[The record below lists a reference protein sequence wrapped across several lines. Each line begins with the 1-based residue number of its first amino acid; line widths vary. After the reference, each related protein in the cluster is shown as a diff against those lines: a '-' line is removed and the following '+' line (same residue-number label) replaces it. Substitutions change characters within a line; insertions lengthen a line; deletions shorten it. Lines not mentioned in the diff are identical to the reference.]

1 MFGLYRRRC
10 GSRRISKAL
19 RYHGIKID
27 RFKVRRLILL
37 TIKNE
42 QGGTTLPVQLI
53 YYTQNKTICYIISCF
68 VCAKLADY

>member
-53 YYTQNKTICYIISCF
+53 YYSKQNYMLYHFMFC
-68 VCAKLADY
+68 VR